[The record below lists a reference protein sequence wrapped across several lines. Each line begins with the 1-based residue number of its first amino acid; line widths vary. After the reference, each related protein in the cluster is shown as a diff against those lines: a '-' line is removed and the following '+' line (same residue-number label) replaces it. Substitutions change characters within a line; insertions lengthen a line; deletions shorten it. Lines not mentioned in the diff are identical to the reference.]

1 MIKPF
6 NTAYKSFGF
15 HERRAIKSEIIEA
28 LRIRKRTWE
37 AYVYG
42 KANLSEEKAEKIR
55 QVFRIHGVNEPFDVV

>member
-1 MIKPF
+1 MNKQF

-15 HERRAIKSEIIEA
+15 HERRAIKAEIIEA

-55 QVFRIHGVNEPFDVV
+55 QVFLIYGISEPFDAV

>member
-1 MIKPF
+1 MKPF

-15 HERRAIKSEIIEA
+15 HERRVIKAEIIEA

-42 KANLSEEKAEKIR
+42 KSNLSDEKIEKIR
-55 QVFRIHGVNEPFDVV
+55 QVFRKHGVSEPFDAE

>member
-1 MIKPF
+1 MNKPF

-15 HERRAIKSEIIEA
+15 HERRAIKAEIIEA

-42 KANLSEEKAEKIR
+42 KTNLTEEKADKIR
-55 QVFRIHGVNEPFDVV
+55 QVFQKHGVNEPFDVV